1 MKTIFLAAAL
11 VAAAATASPAYA
23 TGGLACRTAGA
34 RPIELALVVSH
45 TAVSSVVS
53 ARLTDN
59 ARGVP
64 VQLAQS
70 WIEPNELRV
79 DLVDPNAVRHELRL
93 RARKNG
99 TAYDGSIWR
108 SGQRR
113 WIRCREG

>member
-1 MKTIFLAAAL
+1 MKTIVLATALAAATT
-11 VAAAATASPAYA
+11 AASPAHA
-23 TGGLACRTAGA
+23 TGGLVCRTAGA
-34 RPIELALVVSH
+34 RPIELALVISH

-70 WIEPNELRV
+70 WLEPNELRV
-79 DLVDPNAVRHELRL
+79 DLADPNAVRHELRL
-93 RARKNG
+93 RAKKAGRY
-99 TAYDGSIWR
+99 YDGSVWR